1 MASPSQNTKS
11 SLVHVFLVS
20 FPGQGN
26 VNPFLRLAKRLA
38 SKGMLVTFSAP
49 EHVGKEMRAVDMNLI
64 IDQPTPYG
72 DGMIRFEFFEDGSS
86 NQSIIEDFDLRM
98 KMLEQ
103 AGRRNLTKILKK
115 QDDEGRPVSCI
126 VNNPYFPWVCEI
138 AESLGIPNALL
149 WVQSCACFSIYYH
162 YHFNLVPFPSELEPE
177 KDVILPNMPVLKYDD
192 LPTFLLNSSGFES
205 VLKRVMLD
213 QFNILSKPFCI
224 LVDSFQ
230 ELEHEVVRHMSK
242 ICPIRTIGP
251 LLFNDPKIISPI
263 RGDCTKIE
271 EDCIEWLDS
280 RPTSS
285 VVYISFGSVAVPD
298 QEQTDEIAFGLLNSG
313 ISFLW
318 VMKPPPGYSVF
329 QPVVL
334 PDGFLS
340 KPPSEYSVFQPV
352 VLPDGFLS
360 KVGGRGKIVK
370 WCPQEQVLSHPS
382 ITFFLTHC
390 GWNSSMEAISSGV
403 PIVAFPQWGDQVTNA
418 KYLVDVFKMGT
429 RLRRGEN
436 GSTIITRE
444 EIEKCIREATND
456 DPKATEKKENARKWK
471 KKAEEAVAERGSS
484 DKNMQAFVDELKKI
498 HAKKQEENV

>member
-1 MASPSQNTKS
+1 MDFASQNTKKS
-11 SLVHVFLVS
+11 SLVHVFLVA
-20 FPGQGN
+20 FTGQGI
-26 VNPFLRLAKRLA
+26 VNPLLRLGKCVA

-49 EHVGKEMRAVDMNLI
+49 ERVGKEMRAVDENLI
-64 IDQPTPYG
+64 IDKPTPYG

-86 NQSIIEDFDLRM
+86 DYVDPSKINDFDLVM
-98 KMLEQ
+98 EMFEQ
-103 AGRRNLTKILKK
+103 AGRRSLTKILKK

-126 VNNPYFPWVCEI
+126 VNNPFTPWVCEI

-162 YHFNLVPFPSELEPE
+162 YHFNSVPFPSESEPE
-177 KDVILPNMPVLKYDD
+177 KDIVLPNMPVLKYDD
-192 LPTFLLNSSGFES
+192 LPTFLVLSSPFQA
-205 VLKRVMLD
+205 LKRVILD
-213 QFNILSKPFCI
+213 QFHNLSKPFCI
-224 LVDSFQ
+224 LLDSFQ
-230 ELEHEVVRHMSK
+230 ELEDEVVSHMSK

-251 LLFNDPKIISPI
+251 LLFNDHDISSPTNVHI

-280 RPTSS
+280 KPHSS
-285 VVYISFGSVAVPD
+285 VVYISFGSIAVPN
-298 QEQTDEIAFGLLNSG
+298 QEQVNEIAFGLLNSG

-318 VMKPPPGYSVF
+318 IMKPPP
-329 QPVVL
+329 
-334 PDGFLS
+334 
-340 KPPSEYSVFQPV
+340 EYSVFKPV

-382 ITFFLTHC
+382 IAFFLTHC
-390 GWNSSMEAISSGV
+390 GWNSSMEAISNGV
-403 PIVAFPQWGDQVTNA
+403 PIVAYPQWGDQVTNA

-429 RLRRGEN
+429 RLRRGDN

-444 EIEKCIREATND
+444 EIEKCLREATSD
-456 DPKATEKKENARKWK
+456 DPKATEMKEYALKWK
-471 KKAEEAVAERGSS
+471 RKAEEAVAERGSS

>member
-11 SLVHVFLVS
+11 SLVHIFLVS

-49 EHVGKEMRAVDMNLI
+49 EHVGKEMRAVDVNLI

-72 DGMIRFEFFEDGSS
+72 DGMIRFEFFEDGPS

-126 VNNPYFPWVCEI
+126 VNNPFFPWVCEI

-162 YHFNLVPFPSELEPE
+162 YNFNLVPFPSELEPE
-177 KDVILPNMPVLKYDD
+177 KDVLLPNMPVLKYDD
-192 LPTFLLNSSGFES
+192 LPTFLLHSSGFES
-205 VLKRVMLD
+205 VLKRIMLD

-230 ELEHEVVRHMSK
+230 ELEEEVVRHMSK

-251 LLFNDPKIISPI
+251 LLFNDPKIISTI

-318 VMKPPPGYSVF
+318 VMKPPPA
-329 QPVVL
+329 
-334 PDGFLS
+334 
-340 KPPSEYSVFQPV
+340 YSVFQPV

-360 KVGGRGKIVK
+360 KVGGRGKIVT

-382 ITFFLTHC
+382 VAFFLTHC
-390 GWNSSMEAISSGV
+390 GWNSSMEAFSSGV
-403 PIVAFPQWGDQVTNA
+403 PIMAYPQWGDQATNA
-418 KYLVDVFKMGT
+418 KYLVDVFKMGI
-429 RLRRGEN
+429 RLSRGEN
-436 GSTIITRE
+436 GSKIIARE
-444 EIEKCIREATND
+444 EIEKCLREATSD
-456 DPKATEKKENARKWK
+456 DSKVAEMKENAHKWK
-471 KKAEEAVAERGSS
+471 KQAEEAVAERGSS
-484 DKNMQAFVDELKKI
+484 AINIQAFVDELKNI
-498 HAKKQEENV
+498 HAKKQEENA

>member
-1 MASPSQNTKS
+1 MSSPSQNTKS

-20 FPGQGN
+20 FHGQGS

-49 EHVGKEMRAVDMNLI
+49 ELVGKEMRAVDMNLI

-86 NQSIIEDFDLRM
+86 DQSIIEDFDLRM
-98 KMLEQ
+98 EMLEQ
-103 AGRRNLTKILKK
+103 TGRRNLTKILKK

-126 VNNPYFPWVCEI
+126 VHNPFFPWVCEI
-138 AESLGIPNALL
+138 SESLGIPNALL
-149 WVQSCACFSIYYH
+149 WIQSCACFSIYYH
-162 YHFNLVPFPSELEPE
+162 YNFNLVPFPSELEPE
-177 KDVILPNMPVLKYDD
+177 KDVILPSMPVLKYDD
-192 LPTFLLNSSGFES
+192 LPTFLLKSSGFEL
-205 VLKRVMLD
+205 VLKRTMLN
-213 QFNILSKPFCI
+213 QFNNLSKPFCV

-251 LLFNDPKIISPI
+251 LLFNDPKIVSHI
-263 RGDCTKIE
+263 RGDCTNIE

-340 KPPSEYSVFQPV
+340 K
-352 VLPDGFLS
+352 
-360 KVGGRGKIVK
+360 VGGRGKIVK

-382 ITFFLTHC
+382 IAFFLTHC

-403 PIVAFPQWGDQVTNA
+403 PIIACPQWGDQATNA
-418 KYLVDVFKMGT
+418 KCLVDVFKMGI
-429 RLRRGEN
+429 RLSRDEN
-436 GSTIITRE
+436 GSKIIGRE
-444 EIEKCIREATND
+444 EIEKCLREATSD
-456 DPKATEKKENARKWK
+456 DSKVAEMIENARKWK
-471 KKAEEAVAERGSS
+471 KQAEEAVAERGSS
-484 DKNMQAFVDELKKI
+484 AINIQAFVDELKNI
-498 HAKKQEENV
+498 HAKKQEENA